1 MNKSFLEHLEWRSA
15 EKNFDPA
22 KKVSEEG
29 LNKVLE
35 AVRFTPTSFG
45 LQPFHVYVVTDEAV
59 RGKIREASWGQA
71 QVTDASHLLVFA
83 SRLGINDRIESYF
96 QLASGGDAAV
106 RESMKG
112 YEDMMRGFAGGMT
125 PEREKHWAD
134 KQAYIALGFALA
146 ACAELEIDSCPM
158 EGFDPSAVDALLGL
172 PENMKSVVM
181 LPIGYRN
188 DMPHYPKV
196 RFGADDLFT
205 IA

>member
-1 MNKSFLEHLEWRSA
+1 MNKSFLEHLEWRNA

-83 SRLGINDRIESYF
+83 SRLGINERIEKYF
-96 QLASGGDAAV
+96 QIASGGDAAV

-181 LPIGYRN
+181 LPIGYRK
-188 DMPHYPKV
+188 DMPHHPKV